1 MNGKV
6 SQLIAIVKGRIIRH
20 ISTRRVRLGNSLTSI
35 FVGGRYLPLIVGLSL
50 STLAVSLWR
59 ELNLQK
65 EQIQKK
71 TPLPINY
78 IETGFRQ
85 HGDQQF
91 FHLSAFVL
99 GGGFLIAFFVALA
112 IYFAQKFYRRARQL
126 ELANQELQQEI
137 RDRQQIEIN
146 LREREQQLRESEEGW
161 QLALKGNNDGI
172 WDWNIIT
179 NEVFFSTQWKA
190 MLGYQDHE
198 ISQEFSEFFNRLH
211 SEDRDRIIEAI
222 QDHLHK
228 KTTFSSIEHRLLC
241 KDGTYKWILTRGQA
255 LWNENGNPI
264 RMVGFHTDITENKR
278 FEEELRWKETLLRSM
293 ANTSPLGFYVVD
305 NRTDDILYFNHNF
318 CTIWQLEHLEEP
330 MKKGYFKHNN
340 IISKCLEL
348 VSNEVEF
355 LESFCHHENQKNDNI
370 ITEEIFFKQSKVL
383 RVFSAKI
390 KNNDSSEPNQFTC
403 SRLYLFEDITHQKK
417 VELALKLTDFALE
430 KLAIPTMLIQKN
442 GKILKTNEACSQKLG
457 YSYEEV
463 EKMSV
468 YELDKNLTLDGWQAH
483 WAILKRQRSL
493 NFTSQILTKEGI
505 LLPVEITSNYLE
517 FHGQEYVFS
526 CARDLTADLQAKQ
539 QINESKEYM
548 ELILQA
554 SSDGFWDWNLQT
566 GAIYLSSRWKEMIGY
581 GDKELPNELSSWQ
594 KIIFKEDQDALMQLV
609 NNREHSHNSRFIK
622 THKLYHKNGSVIN
635 VLARAIKINDQNGE
649 CIRMIGTHTDITQL
663 IQTQEELR
671 KSEERI
677 SALLNAMPDTM
688 IRLRIDGTL
697 LDYHGQKELLI
708 PFKNN
713 HVSGFL
719 ITEKIK
725 EHLLIKLELAI
736 TTGQLQTY
744 EYQLNSADGMHYYEA
759 RLVKSNADEAV
770 CIIREMT
777 QGIKT
782 EEALRNSR
790 KIIDKIADS
799 TPNILY
805 VYHLIERKI
814 VYLNRA
820 TIDVLGYTKE
830 EILAGGIEGL
840 QRLIHPEDIAQFSEY
855 LEQIMI
861 GLDGNVFEFEY
872 RMQSANGIWRNLI
885 SRDTIFT
892 RTSEGVPE
900 QILGTAI
907 DMTESKMVHEELT
920 NRLNEVKERN
930 EEITLLSHMTHLL
943 QAAISVDEAWL
954 VISQLMPML
963 FPHNS
968 GGVFR
973 LNPVF
978 NSLEGVII
986 WGTPSTTQELFLLD
1000 ECLALQKGQ
1009 PHLQE
1014 HKSNVLCCQHLISCP
1029 PAMSFCIPIA
1039 NQGETI
1045 GLFYLGAGL
1054 KIYNLSQGDILLSQE
1069 QTIPKDKQQL
1079 AVTVARQ
1086 ISMGLANLTLR
1097 ETLRH
1102 QSIRDSLTGLY
1113 NRRYLEESLEREI
1126 HLARRNK
1133 KTLGVIMLDV
1143 DHFKRFNDT
1152 FGHDAGDVVLREL
1165 GLFLQNNIRRSDIA
1179 CRYGGE
1185 ELTVILP
1192 GASLEQITVRAEQ
1205 LRLGVKALKLV
1216 YQGQSLG
1223 NITLSLGVACFPQ
1236 HGDSGKDVIQVA
1248 DAALYQAKRQGR
1260 DRVVAAAN

>member
-1 MNGKV
+1 MNEKV
-6 SQLIAIVKGRIIRH
+6 SQLIVIVKGWSARK
-20 ISTRRVRLGNSLTSI
+20 ISKRQVRLGNPLTSI
-35 FVGGRYLPLIVGLSL
+35 LVKARALPLIVGLSL
-50 STLAVSLWR
+50 SSVVVSLWWK
-59 ELNLQK
+59 LNHQK
-65 EQIQKK
+65 GQIENK
-71 TPLPINY
+71 TRLPINQ
-78 IETGFRQ
+78 IETGFRE
-85 HGDQQF
+85 HWEQQF

-99 GGGFLIAFFVALA
+99 GGGFLIAFFVTLA
-112 IYFAQKFYRRARQL
+112 IYFAQKFYRRVRQL

-137 RDRQQIEIN
+137 RDRQTVEFT
-146 LREREQQLRESEEGW
+146 LREREQQLRESEARW
-161 QLALKGNNDGI
+161 QLALQGNKDGI

-190 MLGYQDHE
+190 MLGYRDEE
-198 ISQEFSEFFNRLH
+198 ISEHFSEWFERVH
-211 SEDRDRIIEAI
+211 PEDRELIMTAI
-222 QDHLHK
+222 QEHLHK
-228 KTTFSSIEHRLLC
+228 KKTYSIEHRILC
-241 KDGTYKWILTRGQA
+241 KNGNYKWILARGQA
-255 LWNENGNPI
+255 LWNEAGNPI
-264 RMVGFHTDITENKR
+264 RMVGSHTDITEKKQD
-278 FEEELRWKETLLRSM
+278 EEELRWKETLLRSM
-293 ANTSPLGFYVVD
+293 ANTSPLAFYVVD
-305 NRTDDILYFNHNF
+305 NRTDDILYFNHHF
-318 CTIWQLEHLEEP
+318 CTLWQLEHLEDS
-330 MKKGYFKHNN
+330 MQKGELQHND
-340 IISKCLEL
+340 IIRECLEL
-348 VSNEVEF
+348 VSNQVDF
-355 LESFCHHENQKNDNI
+355 LESFGNLTHQKNDGI
-370 ITEEIFFKQSKVL
+370 IIQEVFFKAGKVL
-383 RVFSAKI
+383 RLFSAMI
-390 KNNDSSEPNQFTC
+390 QNDDRYNPQKFFVN
-403 SRLYLFEDITHQKK
+403 RLYLFEDITHKK
-417 VELALKLTDFALE
+417 QVERDLKLTDFALA
-430 KLAIPTMLIQKN
+430 KLAIPTILIGKN
-442 GKILKTNEACSQKLG
+442 GKLLKTNEACCKQLG
-457 YSYEEV
+457 YSDKEL
-463 EKMSV
+463 EKMYV
-468 YELDKNLTLDGWQAH
+468 YDLDKSLTLEGWRDH
-483 WAILKRQRSL
+483 LAILKRQRS
-493 NFTSQILTKEGI
+493 FQCDSQILTKQGI

-517 FHGQEYVFS
+517 FQAQEYVFS

-539 QINESKEYM
+539 KLNESKEYM
-548 ELILQA
+548 ELVLQA
-554 SSDGFWDWNLQT
+554 SYDGFWDWNVQT
-566 GAIYLSSRWKEMIGY
+566 GQFYLSSRWKEMIGY
-581 GDKELPNELSSWQ
+581 GENELSNELSSWE
-594 KIIFKEDQDALMQLV
+594 KVIFQEDQDALIQLL
-609 NNREHSHNSRFIK
+609 NKRDNSHKSRFIK
-622 THKLYHKNGSVIN
+622 THRLYHKNGSVIN

-677 SALLNAMPDTM
+677 SALLNVMPDTM
-688 IRLRIDGTL
+688 IRFRIDGTL
-697 LDYHGQKELLI
+697 LDYHGQQEHLI
-708 PFKNN
+708 PFNNN
-713 HVSGFL
+713 HVSGFF
-719 ITEKIK
+719 IPEYIK
-725 EHLLIKLELAI
+725 ENLLLKLELAI

-744 EYQLNSADGMHYYEA
+744 EYQLSYADGMHYYEA

-805 VYHLIERKI
+805 VYHLIERRI

-830 EILAGGIEGL
+830 EIIAGGIELL
-840 QRLIHPEDIAQFSEY
+840 QRLIHPEDITKISEY

-872 RMQSANGIWRNLI
+872 RMQNANGIWRNLI

-907 DMTESKMVHEELT
+907 DMTESKMINEELT
-920 NRLNEVKERN
+920 SRLNEVKERN

-986 WGTPSTTQELFLLD
+986 WGTPSTTHELFLLD

-1014 HKSNVLCCQHLISCP
+1014 HKSNVLCCQHLMSCS

-1054 KIYNLSQGDILLSQE
+1054 KISNLSQGDILLSQE
-1069 QTIPKDKQQL
+1069 PTIPKDKQQL

-1102 QSIRDSLTGLY
+1102 QSIRDTLTGLY

-1133 KTLGVIMLDV
+1133 TTLGVIMLDV

-1165 GLFLQNNIRRSDIA
+1165 GLFVQSNIRRSDIA

-1192 GASLEQITVRAEQ
+1192 GASLQQITLRAEQ
-1205 LRLGVKALKLV
+1205 LRREVKSLKLV

-1223 NITLSLGVACFPQ
+1223 NISLSLGVACFPQ
-1236 HGDSGKDVIQVA
+1236 HGDSGKEVILVA
-1248 DAALYQAKRQGR
+1248 DSALYQAKRLGR
-1260 DRVVAAAN
+1260 DRVVAAGN

>member
-1 MNGKV
+1 MNAKV
-6 SQLIAIVKGRIIRH
+6 SQLITIVKGWITGKIPK
-20 ISTRRVRLGNSLTSI
+20 RRLRLGNPLTSI
-35 FVGGRYLPLIVGLSL
+35 LVKARYLPLIVGLSL
-50 STLAVSLWR
+50 SSVAVSLWW
-59 ELNLQK
+59 ELNHQK
-65 EQIQKK
+65 GQIEKK
-71 TPLPINY
+71 TPLPIND
-78 IETGFRQ
+78 IETGFREY
-85 HGDQQF
+85 GEPQF
-91 FHLSAFVL
+91 FHLSAVVL
-99 GGGFLIAFFVALA
+99 GGGFLIAFFVALT

-137 RDRQQIEIN
+137 RDRQKVEFT
-146 LREREQQLRESEEGW
+146 LREREQELRESEDRW
-161 QLALKGNNDGI
+161 QLALQGNKDGI

-179 NEVFFSTQWKA
+179 NEVFFSTQWKV
-190 MLGYQDHE
+190 MLGYRDEE
-198 ISQEFSEFFNRLH
+198 ISDHFSEWFERVH
-211 SEDRDRIIEAI
+211 PDDRDRIMAAI
-222 QDHLHK
+222 QEHLNK
-228 KTTFSSIEHRLLC
+228 KITYSIEHRILG
-241 KDGTYKWILTRGQA
+241 KDGNYKWILARGQA
-255 LWNENGNPI
+255 LWNEDGNPI
-264 RMVGFHTDITENKR
+264 RMVGSHTDITEKKQD
-278 FEEELRWKETLLRSM
+278 EEELQWKETLLRSM
-293 ANTSPLGFYVVD
+293 ANTSPLAFYVVD
-305 NRTDDILYFNHNF
+305 NRTDDILYFNHHF
-318 CTIWQLEHLEEP
+318 CTLWQLEHLEES
-330 MKKGYFKHNN
+330 MKTGELQHND
-340 IISKCLEL
+340 IIRECLAL
-348 VSNEVEF
+348 VSNRVDF
-355 LESFCHHENQKNDNI
+355 LESFCHVNHQENDNI
-370 ITEEIFFKQSKVL
+370 RTQEIVFKDLKTL

-390 KNNDSSEPNQFTC
+390 KNNDLSSSHQFSF
-403 SRLYLFEDITHQKK
+403 SRLYLFEDITHQKQ
-417 VELALKLTDFALE
+417 VEKDLKLTDFALQ
-430 KLAIPTMLIQKN
+430 KLAIPTILI
-442 GKILKTNEACSQKLG
+442 GKDGKLLKTNEACCQQLG
-457 YSYEEV
+457 YSDEEL
-463 EKMSV
+463 EKMYV
-468 YELDKNLTLDGWQAH
+468 YEFDKSFTLDDWREH
-483 WAILKRQRSL
+483 WAILKRQLSL
-493 NFTSQILTKEGI
+493 QCNSKIITKKGI

-517 FHGQEYVFS
+517 FQGEEYVFS
-526 CARDLTADLQAKQ
+526 CVRDLTADLQAKQ
-539 QINESKEYM
+539 KLNESKEYM
-548 ELILQA
+548 ELVLRA
-554 SSDGFWDWNLQT
+554 SYDGFWDWNVQK
-566 GAIYLSSRWKEMIGY
+566 GEIYLSSRWKEMIGY
-581 GDKELPNELSSWQ
+581 GENELPNELSSW
-594 KIIFKEDQDALMQLV
+594 KKVLFKEDQEGLIELLNKRD
-609 NNREHSHNSRFIK
+609 NSHQSRFIK
-622 THKLYHKNGSVIN
+622 THRLYHKNGSVIN
-635 VLARAIKINDQNGE
+635 VLARAIKINDEKGE

-677 SALLNAMPDTM
+677 SALLNVMPDTM
-688 IRLRIDGTL
+688 IRFRIDGTL
-697 LDYHGQKELLI
+697 LDYHGQQEHLI
-708 PFKNN
+708 PFNN

-719 ITEKIK
+719 IPEDIK
-725 EHLLIKLELAI
+725 DNLLIKLELAI

-744 EYQLNSADGMHYYEA
+744 EYQLNYADGMHYYEA

-777 QGIKT
+777 QGRKT

-830 EILAGGIEGL
+830 EIVAGGMEFL
-840 QRLIHPEDIAQFSEY
+840 QRLIHPEDITRLSEY

-872 RMQSANGIWRNLI
+872 RMQNANGIWRNLI

-907 DMTESKMVHEELT
+907 DMTESKMVNEELT
-920 NRLNEVKERN
+920 SRLNEVKERN

-978 NSLEGVII
+978 NSLEAVII
-986 WGTPSTTQELFLLD
+986 WGTPSTTQELFLFD

-1014 HKSNVLCCQHLISCP
+1014 HKSNVLCCQHLISCS

-1054 KIYNLSQGDILLSQE
+1054 KNYSLSQGDILLSQE
-1069 QTIPKDKQQL
+1069 QTILKDKQQL
-1079 AVTVARQ
+1079 AVTVTRQ

-1102 QSIRDSLTGLY
+1102 QSIRDTLTGLY
-1113 NRRYLEESLEREI
+1113 NRRYLEESLDREI

-1133 KTLGVIMLDV
+1133 TTLGVIMLDV

-1192 GASLEQITVRAEQ
+1192 GASLEQITLRAEQ
-1205 LRLGVKALKLV
+1205 LRQGVKSLKLV

-1236 HGDSGKDVIQVA
+1236 HGDSGKEVIHVA
-1248 DAALYQAKRQGR
+1248 DSALYQAKRLGR
-1260 DRVVAAAN
+1260 DRVVAATN

>member
-1 MNGKV
+1 MNGKL
-6 SQLIAIVKGRIIRH
+6 SQLITIVKGWITGKIPK
-20 ISTRRVRLGNSLTSI
+20 RRVRLGNPLTSI
-35 FVGGRYLPLIVGLSL
+35 LVKTRYLPLIVGLSL
-50 STLAVSLWR
+50 SSVAVSLSW
-59 ELNLQK
+59 ELNRQK
-65 EQIQKK
+65 GQIQKK

-99 GGGFLIAFFVALA
+99 GGGFLIAFFVTLT

-137 RDRQQIEIN
+137 RDRQKIEIT
-146 LREREQQLRESEEGW
+146 LRQREQQLRESEARW
-161 QLALKGNNDGI
+161 QLVLQGNKDGI

-190 MLGYQDHE
+190 ILGYQDDE
-198 ISQEFSEFFNRLH
+198 ISDHFSEWFERVH
-211 SEDRDRIIEAI
+211 PEDREFIMAAI
-222 QDHLHK
+222 QEHFHK
-228 KTTFSSIEHRLLC
+228 KTTYSIEHRILC
-241 KDGTYKWILTRGQA
+241 KDVNYKWILARGQA
-255 LWNENGNPI
+255 LWNEAGNPI
-264 RMVGFHTDITENKR
+264 RMVGSHTDITEKKQY
-278 FEEELRWKETLLRSM
+278 EEELQWKETLLRSM
-293 ANTSPLGFYVVD
+293 ANTSPLAFYVVD
-305 NRTDDILYFNHNF
+305 NRTDDILYFNHHF
-318 CTIWQLEHLEEP
+318 CTLWQLEHLEES
-330 MKKGYFKHNN
+330 MQKGELQHND
-340 IISKCLEL
+340 IIIECLEL
-348 VSNEVEF
+348 VSNQVDF
-355 LESFCHHENQKNDNI
+355 LESFCHLNQQKNDNI
-370 ITEEIFFKQSKVL
+370 MIQDIFFKDL
-383 RVFSAKI
+383 RIIRVFSAKI
-390 KNNDSSEPNQFTC
+390 QNNDLSNLDQFRF
-403 SRLYLFEDITHQKK
+403 SRLYLFEDITHQKQ
-417 VELALKLTDFALE
+417 VERNLKLTDFALQ
-430 KLAIPTMLIQKN
+430 KLAIPTILIGKN
-442 GKILKTNEACSQKLG
+442 GKLLKTNEACCKQLG
-457 YSYEEV
+457 YSDEEL
-463 EKMSV
+463 EKMYVSD
-468 YELDKNLTLDGWQAH
+468 LDKSFTLDEWQAH
-483 WAILKRQRSL
+483 WAILKRQLSL
-493 NFTSQILTKEGI
+493 KCYSQIVTNEGI

-517 FHGQEYVFS
+517 FQGEEYVFS
-526 CARDLTADLQAKQ
+526 CARDITGDLQVKQ

-548 ELILQA
+548 ELVLQA
-554 SSDGFWDWNLQT
+554 SYDGFWDWNVQT
-566 GAIYLSSRWKEMIGY
+566 GEIYLSSRWKEMIGY
-581 GDKELPNELSSWQ
+581 GENELPNELSSW
-594 KIIFKEDQDALMQLV
+594 KKVLFKEDQEALIQLL
-609 NNREHSHNSRFIK
+609 NNRDNSHQSRFIK
-622 THKLYHKNGSVIN
+622 THRLYHKNGSVIN
-635 VLARAIKINDQNGE
+635 VLARAIKINDQKGE

-663 IQTQEELR
+663 IKTQEELR

-677 SALLNAMPDTM
+677 SALLNVMPDTM
-688 IRLRIDGTL
+688 IRFRLDGTL
-697 LDYHGQKELLI
+697 LDYHGQQEHFI
-708 PFKNN
+708 PFNNN

-719 ITEKIK
+719 MPKDIK
-725 EHLLIKLELAI
+725 DNLLIKLELAI

-744 EYQLNSADGMHYYEA
+744 EYQLSYADGMHYYEA

-830 EILAGGIEGL
+830 EIIAGGMELL
-840 QRLIHPEDIAQFSEY
+840 QRLIHPEDIAQLSEY

-872 RMQSANGIWRNLI
+872 RMQNANGIWRNLI

-907 DMTESKMVHEELT
+907 DMTESKMVNEELT
-920 NRLNEVKERN
+920 SRLNEVKERN

-1014 HKSNVLCCQHLISCP
+1014 HKSNVLCCQHLISCS

-1054 KIYNLSQGDILLSQE
+1054 KNYNLSQGDILLSQE

-1102 QSIRDSLTGLY
+1102 QSIRDTLTGLY

-1165 GLFLQNNIRRSDIA
+1165 GLFVQNNIRRSDIA

-1192 GASLEQITVRAEQ
+1192 GASLQQITLRAEQ
-1205 LRLGVKALKLV
+1205 LRQGVKSLKLV

-1236 HGDSGKDVIQVA
+1236 HGDSGKDVIHVA
-1248 DAALYQAKRQGR
+1248 DSALYQAKRQGR

>member
-1 MNGKV
+1 MNEKV
-6 SQLIAIVKGRIIRH
+6 SQLIVIVKGW
-20 ISTRRVRLGNSLTSI
+20 STRKISKRQVRLGNPLTSI
-35 FVGGRYLPLIVGLSL
+35 LVKARSLPLIVGLNL
-50 STLAVSLWR
+50 SSVAVSLSWK
-59 ELNLQK
+59 LNHQK
-65 EQIQKK
+65 GQIQNK
-71 TPLPINY
+71 TPLPIND
-78 IETGFRQ
+78 IETGFRE
-85 HGDQQF
+85 HWEPPF

-99 GGGFLIAFFVALA
+99 GGGFLIAFFVGLA
-112 IYFAQKFYRRARQL
+112 MYFAQKFYRWVRQL

-137 RDRQQIEIN
+137 RDRQQVEIT
-146 LREREQQLRESEEGW
+146 LREREQQLRESEALW
-161 QLALKGNNDGI
+161 QLALQGNKDGI

-190 MLGYQDHE
+190 MLGYQDDE
-198 ISQEFSEFFNRLH
+198 ISDHFSEWFERVH
-211 SEDRDRIIEAI
+211 PEDRDQIMAAI
-222 QDHLHK
+222 QEHLHK
-228 KTTFSSIEHRLLC
+228 KTTYSIEHRILC
-241 KDGTYKWILTRGQA
+241 KDGNYKWILARGQA
-255 LWNENGNPI
+255 LWTEDGNPI
-264 RMVGFHTDITENKR
+264 RMVGSHTDITEKKQD
-278 FEEELRWKETLLRSM
+278 EEELRWKETLLSSM
-293 ANTSPLGFYVVD
+293 ANTSPLAFYVVD
-305 NRTDDILYFNHNF
+305 NRTDDILYFNNYF
-318 CTIWQLEHLEEP
+318 CTLWQLEHLKDS
-330 MKKGYFKHNN
+330 MQKGELQHND
-340 IISKCLEL
+340 IIRECLKL
-348 VSNEVEF
+348 VSNQVDF
-355 LESFCHHENQKNDNI
+355 LEYFFHLNQENNNSI
-370 ITEEIFFKQSKVL
+370 MIEEFFFKDLKTIRSL
-383 RVFSAKI
+383 SAKI
-390 KNNDSSEPNQFTC
+390 QDDDRSNLEQYRFID
-403 SRLYLFEDITHQKK
+403 LYLFEDITHQKQLEK
-417 VELALKLTDFALE
+417 ELNLTTLVLQ
-430 KLAIPTMLIQKN
+430 KLAISTILIQKD
-442 GKILKTNEACSQKLG
+442 GKLLKTNEAFCKQLG
-457 YSYEEV
+457 YSGKELG
-463 EKMSV
+463 KMYV
-468 YELDKNLTLDGWQAH
+468 YDLDKSFSLEGWSDH
-483 WAILKRQRSL
+483 FSLVKRQLVLQS
-493 NFTSQILTKEGI
+493 NSQLLTKKGI

-517 FHGQEYVFS
+517 FQDQEYVLS

-539 QINESKEYM
+539 KLNESKAYM
-548 ELILQA
+548 ELVLQA
-554 SSDGFWDWNLQT
+554 SYDGFWDWNVQT
-566 GAIYLSSRWKEMIGY
+566 GEMYLSSPWKEMIGY
-581 GDKELPNELSSWQ
+581 SENELPNELSSWE
-594 KIIFKEDQDALMQLV
+594 KVLFKEDQDALIQLL
-609 NNREHSHNSRFIK
+609 NNRDNSRKSRFIK
-622 THKLYHKNGSVIN
+622 THRLYHKNGSVIN

-677 SALLNAMPDTM
+677 SALLNVMPDTM
-688 IRLRIDGTL
+688 IRFRIDGTL
-697 LDYHGQKELLI
+697 LDYHGQPEHLI
-708 PFKNN
+708 PFNN
-713 HVSGFL
+713 HHVSGVL
-719 ITEKIK
+719 IPEDIK
-725 EHLLIKLELAI
+725 DNLLIKLELAI

-744 EYQLNSADGMHYYEA
+744 EYQLSYADGMHYYEA

-830 EILAGGIEGL
+830 EIVAGGMEL
-840 QRLIHPEDIAQFSEY
+840 LERLIHPEDITKISEY

-872 RMQSANGIWRNLI
+872 RMQNADGIWRNLI

-920 NRLNEVKERN
+920 SRLNEVKERN

-978 NSLEGVII
+978 NSLEAVTI
-986 WGTPSTTQELFLLD
+986 WGNPTTTNELFLFD

-1014 HKSNVLCCQHLISCP
+1014 HKSNVLCCQHLISCS

-1039 NQGETI
+1039 NQGDTI

-1054 KIYNLSQGDILLSQE
+1054 KNYNLSQGDILLSQE
-1069 QTIPKDKQQL
+1069 PSIPKDKQQL

-1102 QSIRDSLTGLY
+1102 QSIRDTLTGLY

-1133 KTLGVIMLDV
+1133 TTLGVIMLDV

-1165 GLFLQNNIRRSDIA
+1165 GLFVQSNIRRSDIA

-1192 GASLEQITVRAEQ
+1192 GASLQQITLRAEQ
-1205 LRLGVKALKLV
+1205 LRLGVKSLKLV
-1216 YQGQSLG
+1216 YQGESLG
-1223 NITLSLGVACFPQ
+1223 NISLSLGVACFPQ
-1236 HGDSGKDVIQVA
+1236 HGDSGKEVIHVA
-1248 DAALYQAKRQGR
+1248 DSALYQAKRLGR
-1260 DRVVAAAN
+1260 DRVVAATN

>member
-6 SQLIAIVKGRIIRH
+6 SQLITIVKGWITGKIPKRRI
-20 ISTRRVRLGNSLTSI
+20 RLGNPLTSI
-35 FVGGRYLPLIVGLSL
+35 LVKARYLPLIVGLSL
-50 STLAVSLWR
+50 SSVAVSLWW
-59 ELNLQK
+59 ELNRQK
-65 EQIQKK
+65 GQIEKK
-71 TPLPINY
+71 TPLPIND
-78 IETGFRQ
+78 IETGFRE
-85 HGDQQF
+85 HWEPQF
-91 FHLSAFVL
+91 FHLSAVVL
-99 GGGFLIAFFVALA
+99 GGGFLIAFFVTLT

-137 RDRQQIEIN
+137 RDRQKVEIT
-146 LREREQQLRESEEGW
+146 LRQREQQLRESEERW
-161 QLALKGNNDGI
+161 QLALQGNKDGI

-179 NEVFFSTQWKA
+179 NEVFFSTQWKV
-190 MLGYQDHE
+190 MLGYRDDE
-198 ISQEFSEFFNRLH
+198 ISAHFSEWFERVH
-211 SEDRDRIIEAI
+211 PEDRDRIMAAI
-222 QDHLHK
+222 QEHLNK
-228 KTTFSSIEHRLLC
+228 KTTYSIEHRILC
-241 KDGTYKWILTRGQA
+241 KDGNYKWILVRGQA
-255 LWNENGNPI
+255 LWNEDGNPI
-264 RMVGFHTDITENKR
+264 RMVGSHTDITEKKQD
-278 FEEELRWKETLLRSM
+278 EEELQWKETLLRSM
-293 ANTSPLGFYVVD
+293 ANTSPLAFYVVD
-305 NRTDDILYFNHNF
+305 NRTDDILYFNHHF
-318 CTIWQLEHLEEP
+318 CTLWQLEHLEES
-330 MKKGYFKHNN
+330 MKTGELQHND
-340 IISKCLEL
+340 IIRECLAL
-348 VSNEVEF
+348 VSNRVDF
-355 LESFCHHENQKNDNI
+355 LESFCHVNHQKNDNI
-370 ITEEIFFKQSKVL
+370 RTQEIVFKDLKTL

-390 KNNDSSEPNQFTC
+390 KNNDLSSAHQFSF
-403 SRLYLFEDITHQKK
+403 SRLYLFEDITHQKQ
-417 VELALKLTDFALE
+417 VEKDLKLTDFALQ
-430 KLAIPTMLIQKN
+430 KLAIPTILI
-442 GKILKTNEACSQKLG
+442 GKDGKLLKTNEACCQQLG
-457 YSYEEV
+457 YSDEEL
-463 EKMSV
+463 EKMYV
-468 YELDKNLTLDGWQAH
+468 YDLDKSFTLDDWREH
-483 WAILKRQRSL
+483 WAILKRQLSL
-493 NFTSQILTKEGI
+493 QCNSKIITKKGI

-517 FHGQEYVFS
+517 FQGEEYVFS
-526 CARDLTADLQAKQ
+526 CVRDLTADLQAKQ
-539 QINESKEYM
+539 KLNESKEYM
-548 ELILQA
+548 ELVLRA
-554 SSDGFWDWNLQT
+554 SYDGFWDWNVQK
-566 GAIYLSSRWKEMIGY
+566 GEIYLSSRWKEMIGY
-581 GDKELPNELSSWQ
+581 GENELPNELSSW
-594 KIIFKEDQDALMQLV
+594 KKVLFKEDQEGLIELLNKRD
-609 NNREHSHNSRFIK
+609 NSHQSRFIK
-622 THKLYHKNGSVIN
+622 THRLYHKNGSVIN
-635 VLARAIKINDQNGE
+635 VLARAIKINDEKGE

-677 SALLNAMPDTM
+677 SALLNVMPDTM
-688 IRLRIDGTL
+688 IRFRIDGTL
-697 LDYHGQKELLI
+697 LDYHGQQEHLI
-708 PFKNN
+708 PFNN

-719 ITEKIK
+719 IPEDIK
-725 EHLLIKLELAI
+725 DNLLIKLELAI

-744 EYQLNSADGMHYYEA
+744 EYQLNYADGMHYYEA

-777 QGIKT
+777 QGRKT

-830 EILAGGIEGL
+830 EIVAGGMEFL
-840 QRLIHPEDIAQFSEY
+840 QRLIHPEDITRLSEY

-872 RMQSANGIWRNLI
+872 RMQNANGIWRNLI

-907 DMTESKMVHEELT
+907 DMTESKMVNEELT
-920 NRLNEVKERN
+920 SRLNEVKERN

-978 NSLEGVII
+978 NSLEAVII
-986 WGTPSTTQELFLLD
+986 WGTPSTTQELFLFD

-1014 HKSNVLCCQHLISCP
+1014 HKSNVLCCQHLISCS

-1054 KIYNLSQGDILLSQE
+1054 KNYSLSQGDILLSQE
-1069 QTIPKDKQQL
+1069 QTILKDKQQL
-1079 AVTVARQ
+1079 AVTVTRQ

-1102 QSIRDSLTGLY
+1102 QSIRDTLTGLY
-1113 NRRYLEESLEREI
+1113 NRRYLEESLDREI

-1133 KTLGVIMLDV
+1133 TTLGVIMLDV

-1192 GASLEQITVRAEQ
+1192 GASLEQITLRAEQ
-1205 LRLGVKALKLV
+1205 LRQGVKSLKLV

-1236 HGDSGKDVIQVA
+1236 HGDSGKEVIHVA
-1248 DAALYQAKRQGR
+1248 DSALYQAKRLGR
-1260 DRVVAAAN
+1260 DRVVAATN

>member
-1 MNGKV
+1 M
-6 SQLIAIVKGRIIRH
+6 
-20 ISTRRVRLGNSLTSI
+20 
-35 FVGGRYLPLIVGLSL
+35 
-50 STLAVSLWR
+50 
-59 ELNLQK
+59 
-65 EQIQKK
+65 
-71 TPLPINY
+71 
-78 IETGFRQ
+78 
-85 HGDQQF
+85 
-91 FHLSAFVL
+91 
-99 GGGFLIAFFVALA
+99 
-112 IYFAQKFYRRARQL
+112 
-126 ELANQELQQEI
+126 
-137 RDRQQIEIN
+137 
-146 LREREQQLRESEEGW
+146 
-161 QLALKGNNDGI
+161 
-172 WDWNIIT
+172 
-179 NEVFFSTQWKA
+179 
-190 MLGYQDHE
+190 
-198 ISQEFSEFFNRLH
+198 
-211 SEDRDRIIEAI
+211 
-222 QDHLHK
+222 
-228 KTTFSSIEHRLLC
+228 
-241 KDGTYKWILTRGQA
+241 
-255 LWNENGNPI
+255 
-264 RMVGFHTDITENKR
+264 
-278 FEEELRWKETLLRSM
+278 
-293 ANTSPLGFYVVD
+293 
-305 NRTDDILYFNHNF
+305 
-318 CTIWQLEHLEEP
+318 
-330 MKKGYFKHNN
+330 
-340 IISKCLEL
+340 
-348 VSNEVEF
+348 
-355 LESFCHHENQKNDNI
+355 
-370 ITEEIFFKQSKVL
+370 
-383 RVFSAKI
+383 
-390 KNNDSSEPNQFTC
+390 
-403 SRLYLFEDITHQKK
+403 
-417 VELALKLTDFALE
+417 
-430 KLAIPTMLIQKN
+430 
-442 GKILKTNEACSQKLG
+442 
-457 YSYEEV
+457 
-463 EKMSV
+463 
-468 YELDKNLTLDGWQAH
+468 
-483 WAILKRQRSL
+483 
-493 NFTSQILTKEGI
+493 
-505 LLPVEITSNYLE
+505 
-517 FHGQEYVFS
+517 
-526 CARDLTADLQAKQ
+526 
-539 QINESKEYM
+539 
-548 ELILQA
+548 
-554 SSDGFWDWNLQT
+554 
-566 GAIYLSSRWKEMIGY
+566 
-581 GDKELPNELSSWQ
+581 
-594 KIIFKEDQDALMQLV
+594 
-609 NNREHSHNSRFIK
+609 
-622 THKLYHKNGSVIN
+622 
-635 VLARAIKINDQNGE
+635 
-649 CIRMIGTHTDITQL
+649 
-663 IQTQEELR
+663 
-671 KSEERI
+671 
-677 SALLNAMPDTM
+677 
-688 IRLRIDGTL
+688 
-697 LDYHGQKELLI
+697 
-708 PFKNN
+708 
-713 HVSGFL
+713 
-719 ITEKIK
+719 
-725 EHLLIKLELAI
+725 ELAI

-1054 KIYNLSQGDILLSQE
+1054 KNYNLSQGDILLSQE

-1165 GLFLQNNIRRSDIA
+1165 GFFLQNNIRRSDIA

>member
-1 MNGKV
+1 
-6 SQLIAIVKGRIIRH
+6 
-20 ISTRRVRLGNSLTSI
+20 
-35 FVGGRYLPLIVGLSL
+35 
-50 STLAVSLWR
+50 
-59 ELNLQK
+59 
-65 EQIQKK
+65 
-71 TPLPINY
+71 
-78 IETGFRQ
+78 
-85 HGDQQF
+85 
-91 FHLSAFVL
+91 
-99 GGGFLIAFFVALA
+99 
-112 IYFAQKFYRRARQL
+112 
-126 ELANQELQQEI
+126 
-137 RDRQQIEIN
+137 
-146 LREREQQLRESEEGW
+146 
-161 QLALKGNNDGI
+161 
-172 WDWNIIT
+172 
-179 NEVFFSTQWKA
+179 
-190 MLGYQDHE
+190 
-198 ISQEFSEFFNRLH
+198 
-211 SEDRDRIIEAI
+211 
-222 QDHLHK
+222 
-228 KTTFSSIEHRLLC
+228 
-241 KDGTYKWILTRGQA
+241 
-255 LWNENGNPI
+255 
-264 RMVGFHTDITENKR
+264 
-278 FEEELRWKETLLRSM
+278 
-293 ANTSPLGFYVVD
+293 
-305 NRTDDILYFNHNF
+305 
-318 CTIWQLEHLEEP
+318 
-330 MKKGYFKHNN
+330 
-340 IISKCLEL
+340 
-348 VSNEVEF
+348 
-355 LESFCHHENQKNDNI
+355 
-370 ITEEIFFKQSKVL
+370 
-383 RVFSAKI
+383 
-390 KNNDSSEPNQFTC
+390 
-403 SRLYLFEDITHQKK
+403 
-417 VELALKLTDFALE
+417 
-430 KLAIPTMLIQKN
+430 
-442 GKILKTNEACSQKLG
+442 
-457 YSYEEV
+457 
-463 EKMSV
+463 
-468 YELDKNLTLDGWQAH
+468 
-483 WAILKRQRSL
+483 
-493 NFTSQILTKEGI
+493 
-505 LLPVEITSNYLE
+505 
-517 FHGQEYVFS
+517 
-526 CARDLTADLQAKQ
+526 
-539 QINESKEYM
+539 M
-548 ELILQA
+548 ELLLQA
-554 SSDGFWDWNLQT
+554 SSDCFWDWNVQT
-566 GAIYLSSRWKEMIGY
+566 GEIYLSSRWKEMIGY
-581 GDKELPNELSSWQ
+581 GDKELPNELSSWE
-594 KIIFKEDQDALMQLV
+594 KVLFKEDKEALMQLV
-609 NNREHSHNSRFIK
+609 NNPDNSHNSRFIK

-697 LDYHGQKELLI
+697 LDYHGQQEHLI
-708 PFKNN
+708 PFNNN
-713 HVSGFL
+713 HVSGFF
-719 ITEKIK
+719 IPEEIK
-725 EHLLIKLELAI
+725 DNLLIKLELAI

-744 EYQLNSADGMHYYEA
+744 EYQLTYSDGMHYYEA

-830 EILAGGIEGL
+830 EIVAGGMEL
-840 QRLIHPEDIAQFSEY
+840 LERLIHPEDIAKLSEY
-855 LEQIMI
+855 LEKIMI

-872 RMQSANGIWRNLI
+872 RMQNANGIWRNLS

-892 RTSEGVPE
+892 RTSQGVPE

-907 DMTESKMVHEELT
+907 DMTESKMINEELT

-943 QAAISVDEAWL
+943 QAATSVDEGWL

-978 NSLEGVII
+978 NSLEAVTI

-1000 ECLALQKGQ
+1000 ECLALQNGQ

-1014 HKSNVLCCQHLISCP
+1014 HKSNVLCCQHLIYCP

-1054 KIYNLSQGDILLSQE
+1054 KNYNLSQGDILLSQE
-1069 QTIPKDKQQL
+1069 PPLPKDKQQL
-1079 AVTVARQ
+1079 AVTVGRQ
-1086 ISMGLANLTLR
+1086 ISMGLTNLNLR

-1102 QSIRDSLTGLY
+1102 QSIRDTLTGLY

-1126 HLARRNK
+1126 HQARRNK

-1165 GLFLQNNIRRSDIA
+1165 GLFVQNNIRRSDIA

-1192 GASLEQITVRAEQ
+1192 GASLEQITLRAEQ
-1205 LRLGVKALKLV
+1205 LRVGIKALKIV

-1223 NITLSLGVACFPQ
+1223 NITLSFGVACFPQ
-1236 HGDSGKDVIQVA
+1236 HGDSGKDVIKGA
-1248 DAALYQAKRQGR
+1248 DTALYQAKRQGR
-1260 DRVVAAAN
+1260 DRVVAAN

>member
-1 MNGKV
+1 MNGKL
-6 SQLIAIVKGRIIRH
+6 SQLITIVKGWITGKIPK
-20 ISTRRVRLGNSLTSI
+20 RRVRLGNPLTSI
-35 FVGGRYLPLIVGLSL
+35 LVKTRYLPLIVGLSL
-50 STLAVSLWR
+50 SSVAVSLWW
-59 ELNLQK
+59 ELNRQK
-65 EQIQKK
+65 GQIQKK

-112 IYFAQKFYRRARQL
+112 IYFAQKFYLRARQL

-198 ISQEFSEFFNRLH
+198 ISQDFSEFFNRLH
-211 SEDRDRIIEAI
+211 SEDRDRIREAI
-222 QDHLHK
+222 QEHLHK

-264 RMVGFHTDITENKR
+264 RMIGSHTDITEKKQD
-278 FEEELRWKETLLRSM
+278 EEELRWKETLLRSM
-293 ANTSPLGFYVVD
+293 ANTSPLAFYVVD
-305 NRTDDILYFNHNF
+305 NRTDDILYFNHHF
-318 CTIWQLEHLEEP
+318 CTLWQLEHLEES
-330 MKKGYFKHNN
+330 MQKGELQHND
-340 IISKCLEL
+340 IIRECLEL
-348 VSNEVEF
+348 VSNQVDF
-355 LESFCHHENQKNDNI
+355 LEYFSHLNQQKNDNI
-370 ITEEIFFKQSKVL
+370 MIQEFFLKDL
-383 RVFSAKI
+383 RIRVFSAKI
-390 KNNDSSEPNQFTC
+390 QNNDLSNLDQFRFSS
-403 SRLYLFEDITHQKK
+403 LYVFEDITHQKQ
-417 VELALKLTDFALE
+417 VELELKLTDFALQ
-430 KLAIPTMLIQKN
+430 KLAIPTILI
-442 GKILKTNEACSQKLG
+442 GKDGKLLKTNEACCQQLG
-457 YSYEEV
+457 YSDEEL
-463 EKMSV
+463 EKMYVSD
-468 YELDKNLTLDGWQAH
+468 LDQSFTLDAWQAH
-483 WAILKRQRSL
+483 WAKLKRQLSL
-493 NFTSQILTKEGI
+493 KCHSQIVTNEGI

-517 FHGQEYVFS
+517 FQDQEYVFS

-539 QINESKEYM
+539 KLNESKEYM
-548 ELILQA
+548 ELVLQA
-554 SSDGFWDWNLQT
+554 SYDGFWDWNVQT
-566 GAIYLSSRWKEMIGY
+566 GEIYLSSRWKEMIGY
-581 GDKELPNELSSWQ
+581 GENELPNELSSWKKVLFQ
-594 KIIFKEDQDALMQLV
+594 DDQDALIELLNKSDNCHQ
-609 NNREHSHNSRFIK
+609 SRFIK
-622 THKLYHKNGSVIN
+622 THRLYHKHGSVIN

-677 SALLNAMPDTM
+677 SALLNVMPDTM
-688 IRLRIDGTL
+688 IRFRIDGTL
-697 LDYHGQKELLI
+697 LDYHGQQEHLI
-708 PFKNN
+708 PFNN
-713 HVSGFL
+713 NQVSGFS
-719 ITEKIK
+719 IPEKIK
-725 EHLLIKLELAI
+725 ENLLIKLELAI

-820 TIDVLGYTKE
+820 SIDVLGYTKE

-840 QRLIHPEDIAQFSEY
+840 QRLIHPEDIAQVSEY

-1000 ECLALQKGQ
+1000 ECLALQKCQ

-1054 KIYNLSQGDILLSQE
+1054 KNYNLSQGDILLSQE

-1165 GLFLQNNIRRSDIA
+1165 GFFLQNNIRRSDIA

-1223 NITLSLGVACFPQ
+1223 NISLSLGLACFPQ